1 MLGRE
6 SELFQSIKSIE
17 YVCYRESE
25 VTDTELKR
33 LLRELPGVGVTL
45 IELDALEARE
55 LEVQTVREPEGQT
68 VCELEEQ
75 TVRGSEEQMVR
86 RSDEQVVGKPDVQIV
101 CESGVRKMCTGEKS
115 AGENISVRS
124 GQITPCPAT
133 TLLLAGSAR
142 TLALA
147 KGTPMATVGYG
158 SLVAVCGEEDA
169 AFVGDVDNRAH
180 GKELCGKADGLAGRC
195 DGNGS
200 EDVGE
205 EESNAAE
212 LQPDILVEGFEEVD
226 VQFLD
231 RIMKRAQGLPWITV
245 VTEHCYLREITL
257 DDMDDLFELY
267 AQPGITDYTEPLYKR
282 PEEEQYTRDYIDK
295 MYRFYGYGMWLV
307 CDRADGK
314 LIGRAGFSHQDLGD
328 EIVLEM
334 GYIIGVPYQRQ
345 GYATEVCKKLI
356 QFAGENLS
364 DFGTLNCFVEL
375 GNTASHGLMGKLH
388 FQQMGTVEI
397 SGKTMVR
404 YELELC

>member
-6 SELFQSIKSIE
+6 SELFQSVKSIE
-17 YVCYRESE
+17 YVCYRKSE
-25 VTDTELKR
+25 VTDDELKR
-33 LLRELPGVGVTL
+33 LLRELPGAGVTL
-45 IELDALEARE
+45 IEVDAG
-55 LEVQTVREPEGQT
+55 QTSPEPE
-68 VCELEEQ
+68 
-75 TVRGSEEQMVR
+75 
-86 RSDEQVVGKPDVQIV
+86 
-101 CESGVRKMCTGEKS
+101 
-115 AGENISVRS
+115 
-124 GQITPCPAT
+124 T

-147 KGTPMATVGYG
+147 QGTPMATIGYG
-158 SLVAVCGEEDA
+158 QLATVDEETHIANVEGVDKRTCEEEICGKVSDMDA
-169 AFVGDVDNRAH
+169 A
-180 GKELCGKADGLAGRC
+180 
-195 DGNGS
+195 DGNERASGT
-200 EDVGE
+200 VGG
-205 EESNAAE
+205 NMVAD
-212 LQPDILVEGFEEVD
+212 LQPDILVEGFDEVD

-245 VTEHCYLREITL
+245 VTERCYLREITL

-267 AQPGITDYTEPLYKR
+267 AQPGITDYTDPLYER
-282 PEEEQYTRDYIDK
+282 PQEEQYTRDYIDK

-356 QFAGENLS
+356 QFARENLS
-364 DFGTLNCFVEL
+364 DFKMLNCFVES

-397 SGKTMVR
+397 SGKQMVR